1 MIKYKIIR
9 YNLLFIMTLISFILC
24 FDAKGKAMDDP
35 LSASIKISAAG
46 MQAQSHRLK
55 VIAQNIANIN
65 VTGKTPSEDPY
76 RRQIIFFKN
85 EFDAKLNTKILKVD
99 SIREDKSPF
108 ILKYEPN
115 HPSADENGMVKYPNV
130 NLIIET
136 VDSKEAKRT
145 FDANVSALEIA
156 KSNQN
161 KILDLM
167 R

>member
-1 MIKYKIIR
+1 MIR
-9 YNLLFIMTLISFILC
+9 YNLLFIIIALSSFIIC
-24 FDAKGKAMDDP
+24 FNAKGKVADDP
-35 LSASIKISAAG
+35 LNASIKISVAG
-46 MQAQSHRLK
+46 MQAQNHRLK
-55 VIAQNIANIN
+55 IIAQNMANAN
-65 VTGKTPSEDPY
+65 VTAKTPDKDPY

-85 EFDAKLNTKILKVD
+85 EFDSNLNAKILKVD
-99 SIREDKSPF
+99 LIREDESPF

-115 HPSADENGMVKYPNV
+115 HPSADKNGMVKYPNV

-145 FDANVSALEIA
+145 FDANVNALEIA
-156 KSNQN
+156 KGNQN